1 MIRLLGDEDLPL
13 AALIVAQDQTDI
25 GDGLRATLPL
35 AGRTLIEYQAGLA
48 LAAGA
53 GHIIILV
60 ERVPAALAQA
70 VDRLRRGQARVEIA
84 RSLGDAIDRFHPDE
98 RILLI
103 ADGAIAAQGVV
114 DRLAAVDAPALVALP
129 DSSEHADFE
138 RIDAAERWAG
148 LALFSKGFLEATAQ
162 MLGDWDLGST
172 LLRRLVQADAAR
184 IAAFDAES
192 GRSLPAPMLVTG
204 PAALGAIEA
213 GLLRRADPGEGNWAE
228 LYLHRLVAT
237 PLIGPLVARQVD
249 QAVVNWAAVG
259 IAWLGAL
266 LAAFH
271 IFWGAALLLPIGAA
285 VASAGRRMA
294 RIWGGTTGAT
304 TIPTLA
310 RHAAA
315 LTTLI
320 LLARLLAADG
330 GWGWWLVAGMA
341 PAALLGL
348 AALEPVIAA
357 IRPLPR
363 PRWQASADAL
373 VWTAPL
379 LAILG
384 GWRWMLAALTF
395 YATACF
401 LERFTGAW
409 KGARICDK

>member
-1 MIRLLGDEDLPL
+1 MPL
-13 AALIVAQDQTDI
+13 AALIAAQDHSDI

-48 LAAGA
+48 LSAGA
-53 GHIIILV
+53 QHLVILV

-70 VDRLRRGQARVEIA
+70 VDRLRRGAARVEIA
-84 RSLGDAIDRFHPDE
+84 RSLGDAIDRLHPEE

-103 ADGAIAAQGVV
+103 ADGAIAAQSAVE
-114 DRLAAVDAPALVALP
+114 RLAGAAAPALLALP
-129 DSSEHADFE
+129 DGPEHEDFE
-138 RIDAAERWAG
+138 RIDATERWAG
-148 LALFSKGFLEATAQ
+148 FALFSKGFLESTAQ

-172 LLRRLVQADAAR
+172 LLRRLVQSDAVR
-184 IAAFDAES
+184 IAALDPGVDRA
-192 GRSLPAPMLVTG
+192 LPAPMLVTG

-213 GLLRRADPGEGNWAE
+213 GLLRRADPGEGNWVE

-249 QAVVNWAAVG
+249 QALVMWAAVG
-259 IAWLGAL
+259 IAWVGAL
-266 LAAFH
+266 FAAFH
-271 IFWGAALLLPIGAA
+271 IFWGAVLLLPIGAA

-294 RIWGGTTGAT
+294 RIWGAAAGPS

-310 RHAAA
+310 RHGAAAAA
-315 LTTLI
+315 LV
-320 LLARLLAADG
+320 LLARRLAADG
-330 GWGWWLVAGMA
+330 GWGWWLVAGLV

-348 AALEPVIAA
+348 AALEPIVAA
-357 IRPLPR
+357 IRPMPR

-379 LAILG
+379 LAVLG
-384 GWRWMLAALTF
+384 GWRWMLAALGF
-395 YATACF
+395 YAVTCF